1 MANKYQREKDI
12 IDRAI
17 RETIMPGK
25 EKADPDMVNALTDCL
40 YCLYSI
46 FYDEGE
52 DMEVIDRMRRS
63 MMLLWA
69 IVRVKREKTDE
80 PNSR

>member
-17 RETIMPGK
+17 RETIMFGTEK
-25 EKADPDMVNALTDCL
+25 EDPDMLNALTDCL

-52 DMEVIDRMRRS
+52 DVEVIDRMRRAVT
-63 MMLLWA
+63 MLWTIL
-69 IVRVKREKTDE
+69 RLKRDD
-80 PNSR
+80 